1 MGSEQEK
8 TRSGQLRHEQ
18 RVLLLTLAA
27 GLPATAFALVYL
39 WTGGFSLKV
48 EWTLTVFFLLCW
60 IGLGAAVVGEVV
72 RPLQILSNLLGA
84 LREGDF
90 SIRARGEDPDSP
102 LGLAIHEANILGQ
115 TLREQRLGALEAG
128 ALLGKVMA
136 EIDVAVFAFDGDGI
150 LRLINRA
157 GERLLRLP
165 AARMVGRGALDLGL
179 GGVLEGPPRRTIEA
193 GFPGGGGR
201 WEVRRSTFRQGG
213 MLHHLVVVTDLSRA
227 LREEER
233 LAWQRLIRVLGH
245 EINNS
250 LAPIR
255 SIAGSLRELV
265 RRRPS
270 DWEDDLRTGLEVVE
284 GRAESLG
291 RFLSAYA
298 HLTRLPAPVLR
309 DVVVAEWVRGVVE
322 LEQRMPIRVR
332 AGPPAVIRA
341 DGDQLGQ
348 LLINLVRNAVDA
360 ALETG
365 GAVEVCW
372 RAVEDRL
379 EVDVVDDGPGLSDP
393 ANLFVP
399 FYTTKSEGS
408 GIGLALARQ
417 IAETHGGTL
426 TLENRTDH
434 PGCRA
439 RLLLPVAG

>member
-1 MGSEQEK
+1 MEPEPERRRPG
-8 TRSGQLRHEQ
+8 RLRHEQ

-39 WTGGFSLKV
+39 WTGGFPLKV

-60 IGLGAAVVGEVV
+60 VGLGAAVVGEVV

-165 AARMVGRGALDLGL
+165 AARMVGRRAQDLGL
-179 GGVLEGPPRRTIEA
+179 GGVLEGPSRRTLEA

-201 WEVRRSTFRQGG
+201 WEVRRSMFRQGG

-265 RRRPS
+265 RRRPT
-270 DWEDDLRTGLEVVE
+270 DWENDLRNGLEVVE

-309 DVVVAEWVRGVVE
+309 EVVVAEWVRGVVE
-322 LEQRMPIRVR
+322 LERRMPVRVHT
-332 AGPPAVIRA
+332 GPAVVIRA

-365 GAVEVCW
+365 GAVEVGW
-372 RAVEDRL
+372 RVVEERL
-379 EVDVVDDGPGLSDP
+379 EIEVVDDGPGLSDP

-426 TLENRTDH
+426 ILENRTDH

-439 RLLLPVAG
+439 RLLLPVSG

>member
-1 MGSEQEK
+1 MDPEREK
-8 TRSGQLRHEQ
+8 TGPGRLRHEQ
-18 RVLLLTLAA
+18 RVLLLTLTA
-27 GLPATAFALVYL
+27 GLPATVFALVYL
-39 WTGGFSLKV
+39 WTGGFPLKV
-48 EWTLTVFFLLCW
+48 QWTLTVLFLLCW
-60 IGLGAAVVGEVV
+60 VGLGVAVIGEVV

-84 LREGDF
+84 LREGDY

-150 LRLINRA
+150 LRLTNRA
-157 GERLLRLP
+157 GERLLRRP
-165 AARMVGRGALDLGL
+165 ATRMMGRGAQELGL
-179 GGVLEGPPRRTIEA
+179 GGVLEGPPRRTLEA

-201 WEVRRSTFRQGG
+201 WEIRRSMFRQGG

-265 RRRPS
+265 SRRPT
-270 DWEDDLRTGLEVVE
+270 DWESDLRNGLEVVE
-284 GRAESLG
+284 GRAEALG
-291 RFLSAYA
+291 RFLSAYTR
-298 HLTRLPAPVLR
+298 LTRLPVPVLR
-309 DVVVAEWVRGVVE
+309 EVVVAEWVRGVVE
-322 LEQRMPIRVR
+322 LERRLPIRVR
-332 AGPPAVIRA
+332 SGPPTVIRA

-365 GAVEVCW
+365 GGVEMGW
-372 RAVEDRL
+372 RVGEGRL
-379 EVDVVDDGPGLSDP
+379 EVEVVDEGPGLTDP

-426 TLENRTDH
+426 TLENRSDR

-439 RLLLPVAG
+439 RLQLPLTG